1 MTPSEIERHQ
11 VTKIPGRKRKP
22 RLTKVSSGINL
33 IISDRVLELKERR
46 KKLTSIIGVD
56 VEKEG
61 ERCIDG
67 FNRVHS
73 SRIVFRCQNGRLI
86 VIKNKEGT
94 DPSTPMFF
102 MNIFTSELFHFPS
115 EPMPTVNSVPPIAC
129 RAANETKLL
138 YVSEMLF
145 ADPRI

>member
-102 MNIFTSELFHFPS
+102 MNIFTSPAFHSNWPVLDVLLPIVS
-115 EPMPTVNSVPPIAC
+115 SVPPIAC
-129 RAANETKLL
+129 RAASDTK
-138 YVSEMLF
+138 S
-145 ADPRI
+145 A

>member
-33 IISDRVLELKERR
+33 IISDRVLELKEGG
-46 KKLTSIIGVD
+46 KKLASIIRVD

-67 FNRVHS
+67 FDRVHS
-73 SRIVFRCQNGRLI
+73 SKMVFG
-86 VIKNKEGT
+86 
-94 DPSTPMFF
+94 
-102 MNIFTSELFHFPS
+102 
-115 EPMPTVNSVPPIAC
+115 
-129 RAANETKLL
+129 
-138 YVSEMLF
+138 VSEW
-145 ADPRI
+145 AIDHDQEQRGY